1 MNEKTNGSQLQ
12 RQLKLIHVIAI
23 GIAYMSPFAVFDTF
37 GIASEASGGF
47 VPASYILVFTAILF
61 TALSYGKLVQ
71 KFPIS
76 GSVYTYTRRIMN
88 PYLGVVVGWA
98 TFLAY
103 LALPMINALLANIY
117 LSSGFPNIPGFVWI
131 IGLIALTTILNIFGV
146 KIAASINILL
156 VMFQFLV
163 CTIFIYLNIKSINS
177 DGTHQYITFQ
187 TLFPADLEFS
197 PLLAGAAL
205 LALSFIGFDAI
216 TTLSEETIKPR
227 KTIPKAILIVASIG
241 GIFFFTVTYFMQ
253 SLFPNVSVFNNIDGA
268 SPEIAYIIGGNLF
281 LSLFISGALVSVFAS
296 GLAAQLSASRLL
308 FAMGRDKVIPKAFFG
323 YIHPKHKTPVPN
335 ILLIGVLA
343 LSALFLDLELATSLI
358 NFGAFTAFSF
368 VNLCVITMF
377 VKSKRPRPV
386 KYILSHFI
394 APSLGLFFVIYLWLN
409 LDLVSITI
417 GLIWTVLGIIYLAFS
432 TNFFKISPPEIK
444 FEELDM

>member
-1 MNEKTNGSQLQ
+1 MSDKTNDSKLQ
-12 RQLKLIHVIAI
+12 RRLKLIHVIAI

-37 GIASEASGGF
+37 GIASQASGGY

-61 TALSYGKLVQ
+61 TALSYGKLV
-71 KFPIS
+71 KRFPVA
-76 GSVYTYTRRIMN
+76 GSVYTYTRSIMN
-88 PYLGVVVGWA
+88 PYLGVLVGWV
-98 TFLAY
+98 TFIAY

-131 IGLIALTTILNIFGV
+131 IGLISLTTILNIFGV

-156 VMFQFLV
+156 VIFQFLV

-177 DGTHQYITFQ
+177 DGVHQYITFQ

-216 TTLSEETIKPR
+216 TTLSEETINPR

-241 GIFFFTVTYFMQ
+241 GLFFFTVTYFMQ
-253 SLFPNVSVFNNIDGA
+253 SLFPDVSVFNDVAGA
-268 SPEIAYIIGGNLF
+268 SPEIAFIIGGNLF

-308 FAMGRDKVIPKAFFG
+308 FAMGRDKVLPKAFFG
-323 YIHPKHKTPVPN
+323 YIHPKQNTPIPN
-335 ILLIGVLA
+335 IILIGLLA
-343 LSALFLDLELATSLI
+343 LSALFLDLESATSLI

-368 VNLCVITMF
+368 VNLCVIAMF
-377 VKSKRPRPV
+377 VKSQRARSV
-386 KYILSHFI
+386 KNVLSHFI
-394 APSLGLFFVIYLWLN
+394 APSLGLFFVVYLWIN
-409 LDLVSITI
+409 LDFFSISI
-417 GLIWTVLGIIYLAFS
+417 GLIWTVLGVIYLAFS
-432 TNFFKISPPEIK
+432 TNFFKIAPPEIK